1 MPQIHSAG
9 SLKYRKLLSVTTLRK
24 EEIYPFH
31 KLVTSAR
38 RHVPEYG
45 NHNSK
50 LKSYKQ
56 HQCQVEL
63 TALECS
69 EDTEE
74 YRPQG
79 VITNVYGML
88 RGTNQ
93 EA

>member
-56 HQCQVEL
+56 H
-63 TALECS
+63 
-69 EDTEE
+69 
-74 YRPQG
+74 
-79 VITNVYGML
+79 
-88 RGTNQ
+88 
-93 EA
+93 